1 MRKVVFRC
9 FVPVTLFVSF
19 SIFFFVSSTRNAY
32 YRNLLRFV
40 CEHVAIRLVLRNLRK
55 LRFFTQRFASPRQ
68 NSAQLFWQ
76 IRIKLED
83 DNRIAAS
90 KSSFDSVPPL
100 LPLVPRLLSSLT
112 TLSEAVDT
120 PSYLSRVAELTLYLL
135 TGSSDSL
142 FDLFALLDT
151 NSSNSLNLLPTNHTY
166 DSPTVIP
173 AIPFISTLILP
184 LCLSL

>member
-1 MRKVVFRC
+1 M
-9 FVPVTLFVSF
+9 SF

-40 CEHVAIRLVLRNLRK
+40 CEQIDFRPICESCVSSHNASSLR
-55 LRFFTQRFASPRQ
+55 QQ

-76 IRIKLED
+76 VRIKLGD

-173 AIPFISTLILP
+173 AIPFISTLTLP
-184 LCLSL
+184 LCLPL